1 MSRIQSPLARVY
13 AAFGRGYR
21 RWRMEQFMPSVLFD
35 LNRSLAEDVAI
46 VPEHGGEAIPPRRR
60 RQ

>member
-1 MSRIQSPLARVY
+1 MSNLQSPLARVY

-35 LNRSLAEDVAI
+35 LNRSLAEDVTI
-46 VPEHGGEAIPPRRR
+46 VPEHDGEAVPRRR